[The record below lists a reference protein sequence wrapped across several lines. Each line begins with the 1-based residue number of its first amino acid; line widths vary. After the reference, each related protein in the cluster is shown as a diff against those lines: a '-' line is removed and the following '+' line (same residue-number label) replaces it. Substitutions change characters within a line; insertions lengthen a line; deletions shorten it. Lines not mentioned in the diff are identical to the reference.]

1 MENKK
6 NKKKK
11 VLKILLLILI
21 IIAFVFYLK
30 ELKIK
35 NIYIIGNK
43 TIKDYEIIELAGIEN
58 YPNMFSISTKKMINK
73 IKINPLVKNVSIKKN
88 LFGKIVINIEE
99 HNMLLKYS
107 ADNKIYLENGSSI
120 TNENDV
126 VGIPSLINVVDDNV
140 LKKFLTKLNKIDFN
154 VFSKISEISYSPNE
168 YDKDLFIFLMN
179 DGNYVYITTSKLSNI
194 NKYESILVSLEG
206 KKGII
211 YLDSGNHFEPFS

>member
-1 MENKK
+1 MKK

-11 VLKILLLILI
+11 ILKILLLVLI

-43 TIKDYEIIELAGIEN
+43 TIKDYEIIELAGISN
-58 YPNMFSISTKKMINK
+58 YPKMFSISTRKMINK
-73 IKINPLVKNVSIKKN
+73 IKINPLIKNVSIKKN
-88 LFGKIVINIEE
+88 LFGKIIITIEE
-99 HNMLLKYS
+99 HNMLLKYEVN
-107 ADNKIYLENGSSI
+107 NKIYLENGNSI

-126 VGIPSLINVVDDNV
+126 VGIPSLINIVDDDI
-140 LKKFLTKLNKIDFN
+140 LKKFLKKLNTIDTN
-154 VFSKISEISYSPNE
+154 VFSKISEISYAPNS

-194 NKYESILVSLEG
+194 NKYESILVNLDG

-211 YLDSGNHFEPFS
+211 YLDSGNHFEIFQ